1 MELMGMPHR
10 VVISDRGIKAGTF
23 EYKSRTDSEKRDID
37 AQGACEYLL
46 TTIRG

>member
-37 AQGACEYLL
+37 ALGACDYLL